1 LGHGAMRPS
10 GHRGI
15 GTAVVNLCVAL
26 PCALLGPSRQVFF
39 DRSTS
44 VHTAPHR
51 RVCEGRQEGLQSL
64 LIRECG
70 GSTTAGQPE
79 TVYEE
84 VWQQRGSWVHAFAAS
99 PHHHITAARIGR
111 PSTLC
116 SALLCARA
124 VPALCPLCVCCSC
137 CANAGIRLPSGLQDQ
152 PRVIWPRV
160 GRKIQRSSAEN
171 PRLPALE
178 HQNLNFTGLSA
189 IRRHPKP
196 STLTAT
202 SPIPSQWPVPRRLPK
217 RSPRREQRFQS
228 TSTALCAPAIR

>member
-1 LGHGAMRPS
+1 MRRCGS
-10 GHRGI
+10 RG
-15 GTAVVNLCVAL
+15 
-26 PCALLGPSRQVFF
+26 
-39 DRSTS
+39 DRGDM
-44 VHTAPHR
+44 R
-51 RVCEGRQEGLQSL
+51 
-64 LIRECG
+64 
-70 GSTTAGQPE
+70 
-79 TVYEE
+79 
-84 VWQQRGSWVHAFAAS
+84 S

-111 PSTLC
+111 PSTLSSALCC
-116 SALLCARA
+116 SALARA
-124 VPALCPLCVCCSC
+124 VPVVCVLLLLRQRWHP
-137 CANAGIRLPSGLQDQ
+137 AAVRTQDQ

-189 IRRHPKP
+189 IHRHPKP

-217 RSPRREQRFQS
+217 RSTRREQRFQS